1 MKEQTGRTD
10 TITLNNRC
18 ITCTNTTVYE
28 AVQEVEQTILFVR
41 LRQEQSTKKL
51 MSGRVSTTEYQPLQ
65 NSDPELKLL
74 SSLDFLN
81 ARRLLHSTGLE
92 TSSFRY
98 CFPGSSHQVD
108 YFWIKWR
115 NYN

>member
-41 LRQEQSTKKL
+41 RRQEQSTKKL
-51 MSGRVSTTEYQPLQ
+51 MSEQWVESAQQSINLYRTLT
-65 NSDPELKLL
+65 L
-74 SSLDFLN
+74 S
-81 ARRLLHSTGLE
+81 
-92 TSSFRY
+92 
-98 CFPGSSHQVD
+98 
-108 YFWIKWR
+108 
-115 NYN
+115 